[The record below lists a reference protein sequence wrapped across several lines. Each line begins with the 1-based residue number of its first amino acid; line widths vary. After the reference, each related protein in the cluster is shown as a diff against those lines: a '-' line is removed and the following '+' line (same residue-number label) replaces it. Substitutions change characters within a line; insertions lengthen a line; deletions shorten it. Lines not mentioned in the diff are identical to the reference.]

1 MHAGLHLHVGSQ
13 LPGLPNSVDVNICS
27 SLSPQDLCTGWFLFW
42 EHHILFYFPKHP
54 YIFILQALASCLLL
68 DHIETIASG
77 QFLLRRVSFP
87 TALQHIVDQ

>member
-1 MHAGLHLHVGSQ
+1 
-13 LPGLPNSVDVNICS
+13 
-27 SLSPQDLCTGWFLFW
+27 
-42 EHHILFYFPKHP
+42 
-54 YIFILQALASCLLL
+54 LLL